1 VRNDARL
8 NEEVDPQV
16 IIRQL
21 KAQVASLTEELAIAR
36 GDVVRVVYF
45 IRERWGGEICDYV
58 LDVVF

>member
-1 VRNDARL
+1 L